1 MDSIYCRPLRP
12 LEAVGTIGK
21 SHYTVGRR
29 REKSFAVFLEL
40 WAEITFALPLY
51 RRRVF

>member
-1 MDSIYCRPLRP
+1 MTFRSHGFNILPTA
-12 LEAVGTIGK
+12 ETVVAVGTIGK

-40 WAEITFALPLY
+40 WAEITFA
-51 RRRVF
+51 